1 MDYKTAGP
9 YAVKNWDVEVKICYY
24 LLLSS
29 ALPGPSWR
37 YSHCPLTLLK
47 INFWLL
53 LPCYCVTVLLCI
65 TSCPAG
71 WLLYSVFTSS
81 LNASL
86 DPLRSVAP
94 TRWRESTEMFT
105 GICGSNWCNWWCGG
119 GWWRSRWFTV
129 CGTLLLCYSVRGWQ
143 QTEDSAGWS
152 SAYTSH
158 SHQSTDTTNTS
169 LEFHTETHGSHSGTQ
184 NVVMN
189 GAGNRRGASSH

>member
-37 YSHCPLTLLK
+37 YSYCPLTLLK

-105 GICGSNWCNWWCGG
+105 GPCGSNWCNWCGVVGG
-119 GWWRSRWFTV
+119 GDHGGSLCVGHCYCVTQWEADSRLKTV
-129 CGTLLLCYSVRGWQ
+129 QAGAVRTPVTVTSQ
-143 QTEDSAGWS
+143 QTPPIRAWNFIQKHTAHTQEHR
-152 SAYTSH
+152 TS
-158 SHQSTDTTNTS
+158 
-169 LEFHTETHGSHSGTQ
+169 
-184 NVVMN
+184 
-189 GAGNRRGASSH
+189 